1 MGIGYRAR
9 ARAPIFHLL
18 FVITGAA
25 TIDWIFTPSEDV
37 PSVDGQLTV
46 ARAFRDMSCYSYT
59 EPLFSY
65 LGADRKDL
73 GAGNV
78 GLRRKEDVRGQLV
91 GVLQPQL
98 IRVCCLFDPTL
109 PSAGPGEGNEDAH
122 PRPRP

>member
-59 EPLFSY
+59 APT
-65 LGADRKDL
+65 
-73 GAGNV
+73 N
-78 GLRRKEDVRGQLV
+78 
-91 GVLQPQL
+91 LQSH
-98 IRVCCLFDPTL
+98 CSPTWERIGRIWV
-109 PSAGPGEGNEDAH
+109 PATWG
-122 PRPRP
+122 